1 MQISRFLSGLA
12 IAASLGCYFA
22 SLALP
27 CFSPEDDPGIAL
39 LIFGPLGLFCGEIA
53 WLANPCYLI
62 ATLCLLASL
71 RHGMQSASQLALRRI
86 SVVAAFLGVPLAIR
100 FAMQSSTYYGEHS
113 VGEKSNITELLV
125 GYWLWLT
132 AMTLIAI
139 ASLTGCFLPTEIK
152 STQET

>member
-1 MQISRFLSGLA
+1 
-12 IAASLGCYFA
+12 
-22 SLALP
+22 
-27 CFSPEDDPGIAL
+27 
-39 LIFGPLGLFCGEIA
+39 
-53 WLANPCYLI
+53 
-62 ATLCLLASL
+62 
-71 RHGMQSASQLALRRI
+71 MQSASQLALRRI